1 MRHWF
6 TAAVLAL
13 PLIAVAPLAQAAGFE
28 NVVLSTV
35 KDAADNMVTFT
46 TNTPIIYLSAD
57 LVDVATSSKVT
68 VAWVSVD
75 SHGAAPPN
83 FVIATV
89 DITIDNGQDHINS
102 EMSKPTNG
110 WPVGTYRVDIDIN
123 GTVAKAADF
132 EVK

>member
-1 MRHWF
+1 MRHWL
-6 TAAVLAL
+6 AAALLAL

-28 NVVLSTV
+28 NVVLSTM

-46 TNTPIIYLSAD
+46 TNTPVIYLSAD
-57 LVDVATSSKVT
+57 LADVATPSKVT

-83 FVIATV
+83 FLIANVVIA
-89 DITIDNGQDHINS
+89 IDDGQDHINS
-102 EMSKPTNG
+102 EMTKPNNG

-123 GTVAKAADF
+123 GTVTKAADF